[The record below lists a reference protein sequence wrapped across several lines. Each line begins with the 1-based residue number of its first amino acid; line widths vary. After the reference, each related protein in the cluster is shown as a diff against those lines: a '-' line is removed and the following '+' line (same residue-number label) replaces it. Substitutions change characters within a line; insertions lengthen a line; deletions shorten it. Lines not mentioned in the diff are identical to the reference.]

1 MEFVKT
7 VDMVKLLE
15 GDVRV
20 GRDDGVSRYRG
31 VGGIC
36 VCGDAGVAG
45 EEGVGGLVEMVRD
58 VVR

>member
-1 MEFVKT
+1 
-7 VDMVKLLE
+7 MVKLLE

-36 VCGDAGVAG
+36 VCGDTGVAG
-45 EEGVGGLVEMVRD
+45 EEGVGGLVKMVRD